1 MKNFLLLDINECLEQ
16 TSGCSHD
23 CGNTEGSYFCSCPI
37 GYLLEPDNHTCTDIN
52 ECIINN
58 GGCEEICD
66 NTNGSYTCSC
76 QTGYTVDDSH
86 HNCTGLIFINILIHE
101 YTMHFTD
108 IDECSSNN
116 GDCDQICTNLQ
127 GTHNC
132 SCRSGYIMAANGT
145 SCIGTLN
152 KDEAL
157 FHSFN
162 RYY

>member
-1 MKNFLLLDINECLEQ
+1 M
-16 TSGCSHD
+16 
-23 CGNTEGSYFCSCPI
+23 
-37 GYLLEPDNHTCTDIN
+37 
-52 ECIINN
+52 INN

-86 HNCTGLIFINILIHE
+86 HNCTGLTGNHYFNSYLCQ
-101 YTMHFTD
+101 TFFTD

-116 GDCDQICTNLQ
+116 GNCDQICTNLE

-132 SCRSGYIMAANGT
+132 SCRSGYIMAANGA

-152 KDEAL
+152 KYEASIT
-157 FHSFN
+157 SFN